1 MKKLFTWYGVIA
13 VLSLV
18 LSYVFYGSRG
28 LYGMSLGLGSTAFNF
43 IAFRAAMYVVGKTI
57 EETKRPDAAGV
68 FGILALFI
76 KLPIWCICAMI
87 AQRAGGAVLNCFLVG
102 LGLVY
107 FAAIGWAQAKNR

>member
-1 MKKLFTWYGVIA
+1 MRRLFTFYGVAA

-18 LSYVFYGSRG
+18 LSYVFGGPRG

-43 IAFRAAMYVVGKTI
+43 IAFRAALYVIGRTVQ
-57 EETKRPDAAGV
+57 ETKRTDAAAV
-68 FGILALFI
+68 FGVMALFV

-87 AQRAGGAVLNCFLVG
+87 AQRQGGVVLNCFLIG

-107 FAAIGWAQAKNR
+107 LAAIGWAQAKNS